1 MPTLELSFAS
11 GESSL
16 SVRRFAAHE
25 SISSLFTL
33 SVWARSKSDTID
45 LEGLVGKDASLRVV
59 SGYAWALNG
68 GTRAWSGICSY
79 VEQVQAEPTGLS
91 TYYFRIVPKLWL
103 LTQRTNY
110 RIYQHLSIPDILDK
124 LLAEWSI
131 TPAWQIDRGSYPKLE
146 YKVQY
151 GESDFDFVNRL
162 LEEAGIAFT
171 FPDNDGK
178 TSPLTFSDKLQA
190 GEARAGAP
198 IHFVENPSQAAE
210 QEFITNVRMAHAVK
224 PGATTFRDHDF
235 RNPAFQLFGD
245 APKAGGP
252 EDMYEQYK
260 YHPGSFLV
268 EGAKGGDTPSA
279 DDKGVARYEQKYG
292 KELAERRLQAT
303 RADKRSVSFDTNAAD
318 LRPGRIFS
326 MDRHPH
332 GALDAGKK
340 LMVSEFTV
348 EGSPDDEWIMSGR
361 ALFTDPA
368 VPYRPPVKTSKPTVH
383 GMQSAI
389 IVGPGG
395 QEIHTDE
402 FGRVRVQFPWDRE
415 GKNDDNS
422 SCWIRVSQG
431 WGGTG
436 YGLMVIPR
444 IGQEVLIGFL
454 GGDPDQPIIVG
465 RIYNATQQVPYKL
478 PQHKTRSTWKSD
490 SSIGGG
496 GFNEIM
502 FEDLKGKEL
511 VWQQAQKNQR
521 RLVKNDEVI
530 TVGNDR
536 QKLVKRNETETTLAD
551 RVEVTE
557 QNRTEI
563 TDAKRTVMI
572 GGTLDKLV
580 KGAETR
586 RTVGDLARKV
596 DASEDIVI
604 GAVKKERVGKTS
616 HLIVG
621 EELHERIGAKH
632 AVEVGREIH
641 IRSGDKI
648 VIEAG
653 AELTIRGPA
662 GFVKLDSSGV
672 IIKGQLVRINSGG
685 EPGEGSGA
693 KPEPARDAQPPEPPK
708 PTPDDVSKTGIAQ

>member
-1 MPTLELSFAS
+1 
-11 GESSL
+11 
-16 SVRRFAAHE
+16 V
-25 SISSLFTL
+25 
-33 SVWARSKSDTID
+33 
-45 LEGLVGKDASLRVV
+45 
-59 SGYAWALNG
+59 
-68 GTRAWSGICSY
+68 
-79 VEQVQAEPTGLS
+79 
-91 TYYFRIVPKLWL
+91 
-103 LTQRTNY
+103 
-110 RIYQHLSIPDILDK
+110 
-124 LLAEWSI
+124 
-131 TPAWQIDRGSYPKLE
+131 
-146 YKVQY
+146 
-151 GESDFDFVNRL
+151 
-162 LEEAGIAFT
+162 
-171 FPDNDGK
+171 
-178 TSPLTFSDKLQA
+178 
-190 GEARAGAP
+190 
-198 IHFVENPSQAAE
+198 
-210 QEFITNVRMAHAVK
+210 
-224 PGATTFRDHDF
+224 
-235 RNPAFQLFGD
+235 
-245 APKAGGP
+245 
-252 EDMYEQYK
+252 
-260 YHPGSFLV
+260 
-268 EGAKGGDTPSA
+268 
-279 DDKGVARYEQKYG
+279 
-292 KELAERRLQAT
+292 
-303 RADKRSVSFDTNAAD
+303 
-318 LRPGRIFS
+318 
-326 MDRHPH
+326 
-332 GALDAGKK
+332 
-340 LMVSEFTV
+340 
-348 EGSPDDEWIMSGR
+348 
-361 ALFTDPA
+361 
-368 VPYRPPVKTSKPTVH
+368 
-383 GMQSAI
+383 
-389 IVGPGG
+389 
-395 QEIHTDE
+395 
-402 FGRVRVQFPWDRE
+402 
-415 GKNDDNS
+415 
-422 SCWIRVSQG
+422 
-431 WGGTG
+431 
-436 YGLMVIPR
+436 
-444 IGQEVLIGFL
+444 GFL

-465 RIYNATQQVPYKL
+465 RIYNATQQTPYKL

-604 GAVKKERVGKTS
+604 GAVKKERIGKSS

-641 IRSGDKI
+641 VRSGDKI

-685 EPGEGSGA
+685 EPGEGSGLKIEA
-693 KPEPARDAQPPEPPK
+693 ARDAEPPEPPK